1 MYKMFKS
8 VYVPYSSSLCLVMCR
23 SNSFFICRRNV
34 QALCCNRTCSKSGA
48 SFPRPYLMEPCSC
61 VWEIDVVS
69 GPRLDAGH

>member
-48 SFPRPYLMEPCSC
+48 SFPRP
-61 VWEIDVVS
+61 
-69 GPRLDAGH
+69 